1 MSSMLSK
8 ALGRPSS
15 VIIVATH
22 GYTRLKA
29 PLYSA
34 GITVRF
40 SHGVRLMTTQQE
52 LLFTDLNALTE
63 DQIGRASRQ
72 ECGGKTGRS

>member
-1 MSSMLSK
+1 
-8 ALGRPSS
+8 
-15 VIIVATH
+15 
-22 GYTRLKA
+22 
-29 PLYSA
+29 
-34 GITVRF
+34 
-40 SHGVRLMTTQQE
+40 MTTQQE